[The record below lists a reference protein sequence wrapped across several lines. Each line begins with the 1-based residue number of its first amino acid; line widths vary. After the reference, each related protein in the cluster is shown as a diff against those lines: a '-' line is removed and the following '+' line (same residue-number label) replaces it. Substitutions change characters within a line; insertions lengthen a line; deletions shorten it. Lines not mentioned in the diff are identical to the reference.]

1 MPYFRALWL
10 IFILVT
16 TWLRF
21 GYSPFITYFYFFII
35 GYKEVTNWLQQW
47 VAFKKFILWIFFES
61 RGVAKKETA
70 RRAIARE
77 RIASR
82 EVTQDELYFKMR
94 GRGQSILDP
103 EYEKGL
109 LALIK
114 RENALRESQI
124 LLLPLHVGVIRPRDE

>member
-35 GYKEVTNWLQQW
+35 GYKEVTNWLQRGLLL
-47 VAFKKFILWIFFES
+47 KNSFFGFFLNQGEL
-61 RGVAKKETA
+61 RDTTC
-70 RRAIARE
+70 RAIARE

-82 EVTQDELYFKMR
+82 ELTQDELYFKLP
-94 GRGQSILDP
+94 GRGQSCTRNTKMAFSLSSN
-103 EYEKGL
+103 EKMLFG
-109 LALIK
+109 
-114 RENALRESQI
+114 N
-124 LLLPLHVGVIRPRDE
+124 VIYCSFP